1 MHQSLAVSL
10 EDFVQVKYIL
20 MNRLIVKVLWLVIS
34 DGVLDT
40 SLGSRDT
47 KVSVLNYKSR
57 KIVVSKYQKFRDSKC
72 LVSVGLEN
80 FEVSLWFIHKFIQAK
95 LPCVKQTLE
104 GGVSW
109 HANMRTCF
117 IRQVENI
124 AHSNTSHVKNALH
137 NLKPW
142 NAAQEQSSPRQL
154 PPQTLKSQC
163 AIFKNYQRKKQ
174 NAKSLSK
181 MRSFI
186 R

>member
-1 MHQSLAVSL
+1 M
-10 EDFVQVKYIL
+10 F
-20 MNRLIVKVLWLVIS
+20 IS
-34 DGVLDT
+34 IFST
-40 SLGSRDT
+40 M
-47 KVSVLNYKSR
+47 
-57 KIVVSKYQKFRDSKC
+57 
-72 LVSVGLEN
+72 E
-80 FEVSLWFIHKFIQAK
+80 
-95 LPCVKQTLE
+95 
-104 GGVSW
+104 
-109 HANMRTCF
+109 RTCF

-163 AIFKNYQRKKQ
+163 AIFKNYQRKRKKQ

-181 MRSFI
+181 MRLLI